1 MLPILRTAAAASLAI
16 LTAAVPLL
24 ACAATE
30 GYYRFPS
37 LRGETLVFTAE
48 GDLWAVA
55 AGGGTATRLT
65 THPALETQARISPD
79 GRQVAFVASYDGQ
92 PDVYVMPLA
101 GGEPKRLTFEGPRVI
116 LSGWTADGRVAY
128 ASDHAV
134 GPIWRFLPRLVDP
147 ATGRTEELPLADA
160 NEIAIAADGTVW
172 FTRFG
177 LHVTGDNA
185 RRYRGGA
192 MAELWR
198 WRPGEPEAT
207 RIAPAHGANL
217 MRPMVW
223 DGGLVALS
231 DVDGAYDLV
240 AVDPASGEVR
250 ALTRH
255 ADFEVRAPA
264 IDGRRVVY
272 QLGADLRI
280 LDLESGEDRVVPIR
294 LASDFEQRRERFVR
308 NPLNFLTGV
317 TLAPDGSRVAIAARG
332 RAATA
337 GLGPVRRI
345 DLAVPPDARVR
356 EAQLSVDGRSV
367 YAIVDADGRS
377 EIFALPADGSPGA
390 RPLTRDGRVHRW
402 RLHPSP
408 DGKRIA
414 HEDKKGRLFVLD
426 LDTGR
431 DRLIDESPYAGDA
444 PRDGVAWSAD
454 GRLIAFA
461 RPDST
466 ARRSQI
472 IVVELASGRRAT
484 LTSDRYESYAPVFS
498 RDGKWLYFLSD
509 RNFQPTP
516 GSPWGDRNMGPMFDR
531 RTRIYA
537 LALDPAA
544 RFPFEPPSELAPA
557 RDDAEAAADEE
568 GGESER
574 ERPRGRRAER
584 PVPPRPATIAWE
596 GLAGRLFE
604 VPVDPGN
611 YSQLSTDGKRLYVL
625 DRAAAPDARPQL
637 LAWPIGADPGRP
649 KTVADNLAGYALSA
663 DGERLLV
670 IRAGGRG
677 PDAAPIGDLLIVPA
691 GDRLPE
697 DLAKA
702 TVRLGDFQFPIDPA
716 AEWRQMFDEAW
727 RMHRAFSFDP
737 AMRGVDWDAVR
748 AKYAPLVA
756 RVAERSE
763 LDDLLAQMVGE
774 IGLLHSQIRPGELR
788 PDPDAPAPAWLGA
801 RLEAADG
808 GVRIARIYRTD
819 PELPSERAPLAQPGV
834 DAREGDVI
842 VAVNGQPVASP
853 GDVLTAIRARA
864 GQQVLLALRRGQAAP
879 HRTIVVPIP
888 TERDQA
894 LRYADWVHEVRARV
908 DEAGRGRI
916 GYLHLR
922 AMGPPDVAGF
932 AREFYANVEREGLIV
947 DVRRNRGGNIDSW
960 ILDALMRRA
969 WAFWQ
974 PPLGTPYWNMQQ
986 AFRGHV
992 VVLADPL
999 TYSDGET
1006 FAAGAR
1012 ALGIG
1017 PVIGRRTAGAG
1028 IWLSDRNRLADGGAA
1043 RIAEFGQ
1050 FAIDGRWLIE
1060 GTGVEPDQTVDNLPV
1075 ATARGGDAQLDA
1087 AIAWLERKLAEQPVQ
1102 PLRAQPI
1109 PPLGTNAHDGT
1120 PPPAR
1125 PR

>member
-1 MLPILRTAAAASLAI
+1 MQSILRAAAAALLAI
-16 LTAAVPLL
+16 LVAIAPQP
-24 ACAATE
+24 APAATD

-37 LRGETLVFTAE
+37 LHGETIVFTAE
-48 GDLWAVA
+48 GDLWTVA
-55 AGGGTATRLT
+55 AGGGTAKRLT

-92 PDVYVMPLA
+92 PDVYVMPIG

-116 LSGWTADGRVAY
+116 LSGWTPDGRVAY
-128 ASDHAV
+128 ASDNAV
-134 GPIWRFLPRLVDP
+134 GPSWRFMPRLVDP
-147 ATGRTEELPLADA
+147 ATLQTEELPLADA
-160 NEIAIAADGTVW
+160 NEIAVAADGTVY

-192 MAELWR
+192 MAELWQ

-217 MRPMVW
+217 MRPMV
-223 DGGLVALS
+223 GEVGLVALS
-231 DVDGAYDLV
+231 DLDGAYNLA

-250 ALTRH
+250 VLTRH
-255 ADFEVRAPA
+255 AGFEVRSPA
-264 IDGRRVVY
+264 IDGHRVVY
-272 QLGADLRI
+272 QHGADLRI
-280 LDLESGEDRVVPIR
+280 LDLATGDDRTVPIR
-294 LASDFEQRRERFVR
+294 LASDFEQRRERFIR
-308 NPLNFLTGV
+308 NPLNFVTGV

-345 DLAVPPDARVR
+345 DLAAPPDARVR
-356 EAQLSVDGRSV
+356 EAHLSLDGRTV
-367 YAIVDADGRS
+367 HAIVDADGRS
-377 EIFALPADGSPGA
+377 EIVALPADGSPGGRA
-390 RPLTRDGRVHRW
+390 LTRDGSVHRW

-408 DGKRIA
+408 DGTQIA

-426 LDTGR
+426 LDSGR

-444 PRDGVAWSAD
+444 PRDGLAWSAD
-454 GRLIAFA
+454 GRHLAFA

-484 LTSDRYESYAPVFS
+484 LTSDRYESYAPAFS
-498 RDGKWLYFLSD
+498 PDGQWLYFLSD

-544 RFPFEPPSELAPA
+544 RFPFQPRNELSPA
-557 RDDAEAAADEE
+557 RDDAEGAERGG
-568 GGESER
+568 GGEGDG

-584 PVPPRPATIAWE
+584 PTPARVTAIAWE
-596 GLAGRLFE
+596 GLAGRLHE

-611 YSQLSTDGKRLYVL
+611 YSQLATDGERLYVL

-637 LAWPIGADPGRP
+637 IALPIGDDPGRP

-663 DGERLLV
+663 DRKRLLV

-702 TVRLGDFQFPIDPA
+702 TVRLGDFQFPVDPG

-748 AKYAPLVA
+748 ARYAPLVA
-756 RVAERSE
+756 RIAERSE

-801 RLEAADG
+801 RLEAAEG

-819 PELPSERAPLAQPGV
+819 PELPGERAPLAQPGV
-834 DAREGDVI
+834 DARDGDLI
-842 VAVNGQPVASP
+842 VAVNGRPVGTP
-853 GDVLTAIRARA
+853 GDVLAAIRTRA
-864 GQQVLLALRRGQAAP
+864 GQQVLLTLRRGPATP

-894 LRYADWVHEVRARV
+894 LRYADWVQQVRARV
-908 DEAGRGRI
+908 EAAGRGRI

-922 AMGPPDVAGF
+922 AMGPPDVASF
-932 AREFYANVEREGLIV
+932 AREFHANVEREGLIV

-960 ILDALMRRA
+960 ILNALMRRA

-1006 FAAGAR
+1006 FAAGTR

-1060 GTGVEPDQTVDNLPV
+1060 GTGVMPDQTVDNLPV

-1087 AIAWLERKLAEQPVQ
+1087 ALAWLERRLAEDPVR
-1102 PLRAQPI
+1102 PLRAEPI